1 MKITFEKNNE
11 QIELLK
17 AMASRDKTVAAE
29 AQQIFAAYM
38 GPVLSAAAEQAPI
51 LGNLYTT
58 VSYDSN
64 EAPSLRTDL
73 FYDIT
78 DESYINIFSSTAAGG
93 LGTNEVVPV
102 VSEMFVRTYELNT
115 ALSFDRR
122 MLAKSPNLDIVG
134 RTMSKA
140 LQSILFQIEN
150 KSVGPLMSALA
161 SASTNSKNHVFRTA
175 VAGRLL
181 PDDFNALI
189 TLSKRIYTSYMGG
202 TPVGAR
208 GRTTDL
214 FLSPEKMGLLR
225 ELAYQPINTKT
236 APQSGAV
243 KDGLAA
249 PNSVR
254 EALWNAA
261 DIPTFYGQAL
271 HEFNEFGIGQRF
283 NTVFDVAAAST
294 NYAQADGSTGSAA
307 FDAAT
312 TELILGVDRSRSANS
327 LIRLAEVD
335 AEVGSEFVF
344 EVDNQ
349 FETASSRTKK
359 IGYFGGLSEGRL
371 ILDRRVLT
379 GLLV

>member
-1 MKITFEKNNE
+1 MKITLDKNDE

-29 AQQIFAAYM
+29 AQQLFAAYM

-58 VSYDSN
+58 TTYDSN

-73 FYDIT
+73 FYDIS
-78 DESYINIFSSTAAGG
+78 DEKFITIHSQTAAGG

-102 VSEMFVRTYELNT
+102 ISEMFVRTYELYT

-122 MLAKSPNLDIVG
+122 MLAKSPNLDFVG
-134 RTMSKA
+134 RTMTKA
-140 LQSILFQIEN
+140 LQSILTQQEN
-150 KSVGPLMSALA
+150 MSVGPIMAVLA
-161 SASTNSKNHVFRTA
+161 AASTNGKQHVFRSA

-214 FLSPEKMGLLR
+214 FLSPEKMALLR
-225 ELAYQPINTKT
+225 EMAYQPINTKT
-236 APQSGAV
+236 APQGSAI

-249 PNSVR
+249 PDKVR
-254 EALWNAA
+254 EALWGAA
-261 DIPTFYGQAL
+261 DIATFYGQAI
-271 HEFNEFGIGQRF
+271 HEFNEFGLNQRF
-283 NTVFDVAAAST
+283 NTVFDVAAGST
-294 NYAQADGSTGSAA
+294 NYSQADGSTGSAA
-307 FDAAT
+307 FDGAA
-312 TELILGVDRSRSANS
+312 TELILGVDRSRASNS

-349 FETASSRTKK
+349 FDTASSRTKK
-359 IGYFGGLSEGRL
+359 IGYFGGLTEGR
-371 ILDRRVLT
+371 IIIDNRVLT
-379 GLLV
+379 GLII